1 MSRKHFRVSRRKCV
15 VALAAVILVAPM
27 ATAQEQ
33 MNLRT
38 VTRFQLKPDRVGDFR
53 SVIKEIN
60 AVLKKAG
67 HNRSATWWQSQSGPR
82 EMALVSYWA
91 KWSELG
97 TPPAAFKE
105 AGADLAP
112 LMARL
117 SQCADQVER
126 VIEQVLPEHGL
137 PPADEIP
144 ALVQV
149 TRLVVKPERVDEYL
163 ALRKAEFLPAV
174 KKSGV
179 TTAIF
184 TQTRY
189 GGPRNEFRNAVGLRG
204 WADLDGPSKLVE
216 AFGGQSAHQK
226 YLDKVRPMLVEAEYN
241 LYVHQPELSY
251 MVQR

>member
-1 MSRKHFRVSRRKCV
+1 MSRRHSRVSRRKCV
-15 VALAAVILVAPM
+15 VALAAVILIAPV
-27 ATAQEQ
+27 ATAQDQ

-53 SVIKEIN
+53 SVIKDIN

-105 AGADLAP
+105 AAADLAP
-112 LMARL
+112 LLARL
-117 SQCADQVER
+117 SQCSDQVER
-126 VIEQVLPEHGL
+126 IIEQVMPDHGL
-137 PPADEIP
+137 PPADVIP
-144 ALVQV
+144 TLVQV
-149 TRLVVKPERVDEYL
+149 NRLVVKPERVEEYL
-163 ALRKAEFLPAV
+163 ALRKAEFLPAL

-184 TQTRY
+184 THTRY
-189 GGPRNEFRNAVGLRG
+189 GGPRNEFRNAVGLKD
-204 WADLDGPSKLVE
+204 WADLDGPPKLVE
-216 AFGGQSAHQK
+216 AFGGAAAYQK
-226 YLDKVRPMLVEAEYN
+226 YLEKVRPMLVETEYN

-251 MVQR
+251 LVQR